1 MAFPGA
7 KWISGALEVE
17 EENKRLR
24 GEVIGLKST
33 LTATDTL
40 LTALLKRFD
49 ELDKFI
55 KTINNN
61 DLILA
66 IEDAKIK
73 RLTREANEKANI
85 AILDR
90 NAGVIGRG
98 GEGTCNDQFNEPRGI
113 AIYPR
118 NKVLLSFNIDKAP
131 HVYVVDSKNNRV
143 QVFDAKSLEYMYS
156 IGTGVAGNGV
166 DQFNNPLSVAILL
179 PNEKYAGFP
188 NNGLLY
194 VSDSE
199 NGRVQ
204 VFDVKTRGLHL
215 SIINDSP
222 RYDWGAKPW
231 GLAIIQPGQD
241 FPEGLLF
248 VGYNNSIRVVVR
260 YAVSGRYRHEFPVH
274 GDNIGYDTGPRGM
287 AVQAP
292 TSSSSQYLLIVA
304 NEPYSAV
311 HIYDA
316 LSGNHLRSIDG
327 EAMSGMQMMI
337 CVAAGKEI
345 NESIFDNPYD
355 VAVMP
360 ANSKYP
366 GGAIYLASSDSG
378 NVAVFDATTYKLITQ
393 NLFPGKEYPVAT
405 GIAACVDEHGRNVIF
420 VSDSGDMNV
429 KILVDG

>member
-24 GEVIGLKST
+24 GEVIGLKGEVIGLKST
-33 LTATDTL
+33 V
-40 LTALLKRFD
+40 TALLKRLD
-49 ELDKFI
+49 EVDKFI

-61 DLILA
+61 DLMLA

-98 GEGTCNDQFNEPRGI
+98 GKGTCNDQFNEPRGI
-113 AIYPR
+113 AIYPL
-118 NKVLLSFNIDKAP
+118 NNELLSVEIDKAL
-131 HVYVVDSKNNRV
+131 VYVVDSENNRV

-156 IGTGVAGNGV
+156 IGTGVAGDGV

-179 PNEKYAGFP
+179 PNEKYKSFP

-194 VSDSE
+194 VSDSK

-204 VFDVKTRGLHL
+204 VFDVETRGLHL

-222 RYDWGAKPW
+222 GYDGGKPW
-231 GLAIIQPGQD
+231 GLAIIQPCQD

-248 VGYNNSIRVVVR
+248 VGYNNFVRVVVR

-274 GDNIGYDTGPRGM
+274 GDYIGNDFGPRGM

-327 EAMSGMQMMI
+327 EAMSAMQMVI

-345 NESIFDNPYD
+345 KDSIFSNPYD

-378 NVAVFDATTYKLITQ
+378 NVAVFDATTYKLITE
-393 NLFPGKEYPVAT
+393 NLLGKEYPVAT

-420 VSDSGDMNV
+420 VSDSDTMTV